1 MTIPGKAEAVAGC
14 LNSVEFGIVAEQ
26 KCEQLTV
33 E

>member
-1 MTIPGKAEAVAGC
+1 MAIPGKAEAASGC
-14 LNSVEFGIVAEQ
+14 LNSAEFGIVGEQ